1 MEFGKVMPAIYQV
14 RNLGARLQLPGAL
27 LSATSGKAWKQRRA
41 APEQLSKRALQHRTV
56 RTSVADAPTPS
67 AAAVGSV
74 GALNAFGHILGN
86 AQLPPI
92 ENETYKHYAPGSRER
107 AALKAE
113 LEALKSQFPVRVPCV
128 VNGKEYFDD
137 AEPVEQVMP
146 HDHRRVIALYRPLD
160 GQLVQKAI
168 QGALEAR
175 ERWSRTPADERAAIF
190 LKAAELASQKYRYR
204 LNAATMFGQSKNV
217 WQAEIDAA
225 VETIDFWRFGVKYM
239 REIYN
244 MQPPE
249 HFPRGVWNRLEWRP
263 LEGFVAA
270 ISPFNFTAIGANLPS
285 SPAIMGNV
293 ALWKPSPNTE
303 LSSWFVYQVLRE
315 AGLPEG
321 VIQFLPGDGP
331 SFSRACLQHPALA
344 GVHFTGSTR
353 TFRTIWQQVASNLPH
368 YRNYPRI
375 VGETGGKN
383 FHFVHPSADLDWV
396 VPHTIRGAF
405 EYQGQK
411 CSATSRLY
419 VPSSLWP
426 TLRDRLVREMQQ
438 IKQGPVEDFSIF
450 MSAVINRQA
459 FERIRNYIEQAR
471 TASQQMNPV
480 AKIIHGGSCDDRV
493 GYFIQPTLIE
503 TRDPDFV
510 TMREEIFG
518 PVLTVYVY
526 RDTEMESALDHALY
540 GTDYALTGAIFARE
554 RSAVMALTDRL
565 RDAAGNFYINDKC
578 TGSIVGQQPFGGARQ
593 SGTNDKSGSVL
604 NLLRWTSARA
614 IKESFL
620 PPDDWRYPHM
630 MEP

>member
-1 MEFGKVMPAIYQV
+1 MNRCTTDSGSLGWSTAWSCRGLCTERFGELGVARQV
-14 RNLGARLQLPGAL
+14 ETG
-27 LSATSGKAWKQRRA
+27 SA
-41 APEQLSKRALQHRTV
+41 APENLPNVTLG
-56 RTSVADAPTPS
+56 
-67 AAAVGSV
+67 AAASTPMNVY
-74 GALNAFGHILGN
+74 GHILGN
-86 AQLPPI
+86 AHLPPI
-92 ENETYKHYAPGSRER
+92 QNESYQQYAPGSKER

-113 LEALKSQFPVRVPCV
+113 LEALKAQFPVRIPCV
-128 VNGKEYFDD
+128 VNGKEYFGD
-137 AEPVEQVMP
+137 VEAVDQVMP
-146 HDHRRVIALYRPLD
+146 HDHRRVIAQYRPLD
-160 GQLVQKAI
+160 EQLVHKAI

-190 LKAAELASQKYRYR
+190 LKAAELVSQRHRYR
-204 LNAATMFGQSKNV
+204 LNAATMFGQAKNV

-239 REIYN
+239 RDIYN

-303 LSSWFVYQVLRE
+303 LSSWFVYDILRE
-315 AGLPEG
+315 AGLPDG

-331 SFSRACLQHPALA
+331 CFGRVCFQHTALA

-353 TFRTIWQQVASNLPH
+353 TFHTIWQQIAANLPQ
-368 YRNYPRI
+368 YRNYPRL

-383 FHFVHPSADLDWV
+383 FHFLHPSADLSWV

-411 CSATSRLY
+411 CSATARLY

-426 TLRDRLVREMQQ
+426 TLRDALVVEMQQ
-438 IKQGPVEDFSIF
+438 IRQGPVEDFSIF
-450 MSAVINRQA
+450 MSAVINRNA
-459 FERIRNYIEQAR
+459 FERIRGYIEQAK
-471 TASQQMNPV
+471 TA
-480 AKIIHGGSCDDRV
+480 AKKPNSSVRMVYGGGSDDRV

-518 PVLTVYVY
+518 PVLTAYVY
-526 RDTEMESALDHALY
+526 PDSEMEAALEHALH
-540 GTDYALTGAIFARE
+540 GSRFALTGSIFARD
-554 RSAVMALTDRL
+554 RNAVMALTDRL

-604 NLLRWTSARA
+604 NLLRWTSARS

-620 PPDDWRYPHM
+620 PPGDWRYPHM
-630 MEP
+630 EEA

>member
-1 MEFGKVMPAIYQV
+1 LDPA
-14 RNLGARLQLPGAL
+14 P
-27 LSATSGKAWKQRRA
+27 
-41 APEQLSKRALQHRTV
+41 
-56 RTSVADAPTPS
+56 
-67 AAAVGSV
+67 AAALSLAVNGY
-74 GALNAFGHILGN
+74 GHILGM

-92 ENETYKHYAPGSRER
+92 ANESYQHYAPGSKER

-113 LEALKSQFPVRVPCV
+113 LDALKAQFPIRVPCV
-128 VNGKEYFDD
+128 VNGKEYYDD
-137 AEPVEQVMP
+137 REGVEQVMP
-146 HDHRRVIALYRPLD
+146 HDHRRVIAHYRPLD
-160 GQLVQKAI
+160 EQLVHRAI
-168 QGALEAR
+168 QGSLEAR

-190 LKAAELASQKYRYR
+190 LKAAELASQQYRYR
-204 LNAATMFGQSKNV
+204 LNAATMFGQAKNV

-239 REIYN
+239 RDIYHL
-244 MQPPE
+244 QPPE

-303 LSSWFVYQVLRE
+303 LSAWFIYNTLRE
-315 AGLPEG
+315 AGLPDG

-331 SFSRACLQHPALA
+331 LFSRVCLQHPALA
-344 GVHFTGSTR
+344 GIHFTGSTR
-353 TFRTIWQQVASNLPH
+353 TFQTLWQQVATNLH
-368 YRNYPRI
+368 RYWNYPRL

-383 FHFVHPSADLDWV
+383 FHFLHPSADLDWV

-411 CSATSRLY
+411 CSATARLY

-426 TLRDRLVREMQQ
+426 ALRDRLVAEMRQ
-438 IKQGPVEDFSIF
+438 IRLGPVDDFSIF
-450 MSAVINRQA
+450 MSAVINRNA
-459 FERIRNYIEQAR
+459 FERIRGYIEQAR
-471 TASQQMNPV
+471 TA
-480 AKIIHGGSCDDRV
+480 AKQPNSSVRLVHGGECDDRV

-518 PVLTVYVY
+518 PVLTVYVFP
-526 RDTEMESALDHALY
+526 DAEMDAALEHVLH
-540 GTDYALTGAIFARE
+540 GSNYALTGAVFARD
-554 RSAVMALTDRL
+554 RSAIMALTDRL

-620 PPDDWRYPHM
+620 PPGDWRYPHM
-630 MEP
+630 MES